1 MQSKQLWYTRRGNE
15 VRGPFPAPQIS
26 RFILLGRIK
35 ESDELSSNQHDWQ
48 KVSDVPVL
56 MPEELKSDL
65 DDPAN
70 RERLL
75 IARMREDERSSRQ
88 RRSEGNSDS
97 DSESNSESPA
107 VERRQRDD
115 NDRRKNE
122 DEQLIRHREIKTA
135 IAESAKQN
143 KEHHF
148 IRGVF
153 ATLLVAGLVGGA
165 WYYQPWQKQDSAD
178 CNAPAQPWV
187 NWSNCS
193 MEGVRLVNTDLR
205 GARMRN
211 AKLAGSDF
219 RGSQLG
225 GADLAYT
232 NMVGANLSEAQLSQA
247 SLVGANFRNADL
259 SATNLN
265 GANLAYAIFQDANLT
280 GADLTG
286 ADLSNA
292 DLKGA
297 TITFAKIADAKLDK
311 TIWVDGKVCAVGSV
325 GNCN

>member
-26 RFILLGRIK
+26 RFILLGRIR
-35 ESDELSSNQHDWQ
+35 ETDELSHNQHEWQ
-48 KVSDVPVL
+48 KVTDVPVL
-56 MPEELKSDL
+56 MPEELKGNQE
-65 DDPAN
+65 DPAA

-75 IARMREDERSSRQ
+75 IARMREDERSARN
-88 RRSEGNSDS
+88 RRGDGNSGD
-97 DSESNSESPA
+97 NSESPA

-122 DEQLIRHREIKTA
+122 EEQLIRHREIKTA
-135 IAESAKQN
+135 IAESARQN
-143 KEHHF
+143 KDHNF
-148 IRGVF
+148 LRGVM
-153 ATLLVAGLVGGA
+153 ATLVVAGLIGGA

-178 CNAPAQPWV
+178 CNASAQPWV

-193 MEGVRLVNTDLR
+193 MEGLRLANTDLR

-211 AKLAGSDF
+211 AKLAGGDF

-232 NMVGANLSEAQLSQA
+232 DLVGANLSGAQMSQA
-247 SLVGANFRNADL
+247 ALVGANLRNADL
-259 SATNLN
+259 SAANLN
-265 GANLAYAIFQDANLT
+265 GTNLAYAILQGVDLT
-280 GADLTG
+280 GADLIG
-286 ADLSNA
+286 SDLSNA

-311 TIWVDGKVCAVGSV
+311 TIWIDGKVCAVGSV

>member
-26 RFILLGRIK
+26 RFILLGRIR
-35 ESDELSSNQHDWQ
+35 ETDELSSNQHDWQ
-48 KVSDVPVL
+48 AVSDVPVL
-56 MPEELKSDL
+56 MPEELKGNK
-65 DDPAN
+65 DDPASQ
-70 RERLL
+70 ERLL
-75 IARMREDERSSRQ
+75 IARMREDERSSRN
-88 RRSEGNSDS
+88 RRGEGISEGG
-97 DSESNSESPA
+97 SESPA
-107 VERRQRDD
+107 AERRQRDD

-122 DEQLIRHREIKTA
+122 EEQLIRHREIKTA

-143 KEHHF
+143 KDHHF
-148 IRGVF
+148 LRGVF
-153 ATLLVAGLVGGA
+153 ATLVIAGLIGGA
-165 WYYQPWQKQDSAD
+165 WYYQPWQNLDSAD

-205 GARMRN
+205 GVRMRN
-211 AKLAGSDF
+211 AKLAGADF

-232 NMVGANLSEAQLSQA
+232 NMVGANLSGAQMAQA
-247 SLVGANFRNADL
+247 ALVGANFRNADL
-259 SATNLN
+259 SAANLN
-265 GANLAYAIFQDANLT
+265 GANLAYTILQGGDLT

-297 TITFAKIADAKLDK
+297 TITFAKIADAKLDN
-311 TIWVDGKVCAVGSV
+311 TIWIDGKVCAVGSV

>member
-26 RFILLGRIK
+26 RFILLGRIC
-35 ESDELSSNQHDWQ
+35 ETDELSSNQHDWQ

-56 MPEELKSDL
+56 LPEEFKGNQ
-65 DDPAN
+65 DDPAA
-70 RERLL
+70 RERLM
-75 IARMREDERSSRQ
+75 IARMREDERSSHN
-88 RRSEGNSDS
+88 RRADSGGQDDS
-97 DSESNSESPA
+97 DNPA
-107 VERRQRDD
+107 TERRQEEDS
-115 NDRRKNE
+115 DRRRHE
-122 DEQLIRHREIKTA
+122 EAQLIRHREIKTA
-135 IAESAKQN
+135 IAESAKQGQ
-143 KEHHF
+143 EHHF
-148 IRGVF
+148 FRGVM
-153 ATLLVAGLVGGA
+153 ATLVLAGLIGGA
-165 WYYQPWQKQDSAD
+165 WYYQPWKQLDSAD

-211 AKLAGSDF
+211 ARLAGADF

-232 NMVGANLSEAQLSQA
+232 NIVGGNLSGAQMSQA
-247 SLVGANFRNADL
+247 ALVGANFRNADL
-259 SATNLN
+259 SAANLN
-265 GANLAYAIFQDANLT
+265 GANLAYAILQ
-280 GADLTG
+280 GADLTGTNLNG

-297 TITFAKIADAKLDK
+297 TITFAKIADARLDK
-311 TIWVDGKVCAVGSV
+311 TIWIDGKVCAVGSV

>member
-26 RFILLGRIK
+26 RFILLGRIC
-35 ESDELSSNQHDWQ
+35 ETDELSSNQHDWQ

-56 MPEELKSDL
+56 MPEELKANQ
-65 DDPAN
+65 DDPVA

-75 IARMREDERSSRQ
+75 IARMREDERSSRN
-88 RRSEGNSDS
+88 RRSVGNNES
-97 DSESNSESPA
+97 DSESPT

-122 DEQLIRHREIKTA
+122 EEQLIRHREIKTA
-135 IAESAKQN
+135 IADSAKQN
-143 KEHHF
+143 TEHHF
-148 IRGVF
+148 FRGVF
-153 ATLLVAGLVGGA
+153 ATLVIAGLIGGA
-165 WYYQPWQKQDSAD
+165 WYYQPWQKLDSAD

-211 AKLAGSDF
+211 AKLAGGDL

-232 NMVGANLSEAQLSQA
+232 NMVGINLSGAQMSQA
-247 SLVGANFRNADL
+247 ALVGANLRNADL
-259 SATNLN
+259 SSTNLN
-265 GANLAYAIFQDANLT
+265 GANLAYAIFQGADLT

-297 TITFAKIADAKLDK
+297 TITFAKIADARLDK
-311 TIWVDGKVCAVGSV
+311 TIWIDGKVCAVGSV